1 MANLLF
7 TNTKVPTEIRHKTAP
22 IQMSAMKGADWQT
35 FDTFC
40 LVSLA
45 MTLAGPKDLKVL
57 LLLYTFLIRIL
68 YICDVELEVINTR
81 ADLKKINLDLIK
93 PKSSNEVEEDLWR
106 MVEDD
111 LRKSRRAN
119 FFTTIHS
126 VFIEGNNLYMV
137 ANYYLYSLLS
147 KYLMM
152 YFILFLCFVVEEIF
166 SRI

>member
-1 MANLLF
+1 MVDYKLLKF
-7 TNTKVPTEIRHKTAP
+7 L
-22 IQMSAMKGADWQT
+22 G
-35 FDTFC
+35 
-40 LVSLA
+40 
-45 MTLAGPKDLKVL
+45 AGPLSTV
-57 LLLYTFLIRIL
+57 FLVQNEQECL
-68 YICDVELEVINTR
+68 QYV
-81 ADLKKINLDLIK
+81 LKKINLDLIK